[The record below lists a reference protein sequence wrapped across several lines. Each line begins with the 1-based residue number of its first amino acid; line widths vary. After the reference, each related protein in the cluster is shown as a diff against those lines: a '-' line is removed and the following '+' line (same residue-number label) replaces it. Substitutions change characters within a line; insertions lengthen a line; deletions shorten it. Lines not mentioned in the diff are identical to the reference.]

1 LCPKGAMDM
10 ELGLKRLAVTAAKVA
25 AAAITGYVL
34 AASALCELAGWLDE
48 WDDNLNVWGDDD

>member
-1 LCPKGAMDM
+1 MDM